1 MSMKI
6 LIFGDGFIA
15 RNLHLFLNKE
25 NFSVI
30 LISRKTIVGS
40 SHFDFFDLNK
50 VQSVIQEYRPD
61 IVINTI
67 WNTELK
73 SYAHSSLNL
82 DYALTTVKLAEICI
96 QNRVKHFISFG
107 SSAEYGESPGAC
119 DAEQTVCKPE
129 SIYAQSKFDT
139 YLRISG
145 LYESTQ
151 LRFTWVRVFQP
162 YGFYQD
168 VSRFIPHV
176 IECFRTGRE
185 LVLEDANS
193 QLDWIASIDISRGI
207 EFIME
212 NDTPE
217 VLDIGTSVPLCN
229 SEVVNI
235 IARKV
240 GAPTRQHQVSDVATQ
255 SRIRFVSNSSFL
267 IRNWTPQFNLEQGI
281 EWLVSNVQ
289 KN

>member
-1 MSMKI
+1 MNMKI

-15 RNLHLFLNKE
+15 RNLHLFLNREK
-25 NFSVI
+25 FSII
-30 LISRKTIVGS
+30 LVSRKTIVGS
-40 SHFDFFDLNK
+40 SYFDFFDLTK
-50 VQSVIQEYRPD
+50 VQSVIQEHRPD
-61 IVINTI
+61 IVINTV

-82 DYALTTVKLAEICI
+82 DYALTTVKLAETCI

-119 DAEQTVCKPE
+119 DAEQTPCKPE

-145 LYESTQ
+145 LYKFTQ
-151 LRFTWVRVFQP
+151 LRFTWVRIFQP

-168 VSRFIPHV
+168 VSRFIPHI

-207 EFIME
+207 EFILE
-212 NDTPE
+212 NETPE
-217 VLDIGTSVPLCN
+217 VLDFGTSVSLYN
-229 SEVVNI
+229 SEVVNV

-240 GAPTRQHQVSDVATQ
+240 GVPTPRHQVSDVAIQ
-255 SRIRFVSNSSFL
+255 SRIRFVSDSSFL
-267 IRNWTPQFNLEQGI
+267 IRNWTPQFDLEQGI

-289 KN
+289 KD